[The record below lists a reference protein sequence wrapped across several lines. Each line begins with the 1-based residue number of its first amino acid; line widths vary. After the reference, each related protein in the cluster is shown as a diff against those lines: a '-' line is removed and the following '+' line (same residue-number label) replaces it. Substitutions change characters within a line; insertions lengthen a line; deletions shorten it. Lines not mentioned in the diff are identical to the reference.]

1 MKARATQ
8 GLQRVSKLEV
18 NREIDRHIKS
28 SDKAPRTWSKAKA
41 TTLKRPVKKPGL
53 RLSWGLL
60 LIVGVIIIIVYF
72 VFIRRPIEYEE
83 EKFIEP
89 TW

>member
-8 GLQRVSKLEV
+8 GLQRVSKATL
-18 NREIDRHIKS
+18 NKTIDGIIRS
-28 SDKAPRTWSKAKA
+28 SDKAPRNWGKARA
-41 TTLKRPVKKPGL
+41 TPLKRPVKKRGL
-53 RLSWGLL
+53 RLSWGLF

-72 VFIRRPIEYEE
+72 VFIRRPIEYEQE
-83 EKFIEP
+83 RFIEP

>member
-1 MKARATQ
+1 MKARKME
-8 GLQRVSKLEV
+8 GPGRVSKAQL

-28 SDKAPRTWSKAKA
+28 SDKAPRTWGKAKA
-41 TTLKRPVKKPGL
+41 TSLKRPVKKRGL

-60 LIVGVIIIIVYF
+60 LIVGIIIVVVYF
-72 VFIRRPIEYEE
+72 VFIRRPTEYEQE
-83 EKFIEP
+83 RFIEP